1 MLEIDESKGEVV
13 RRTILPD
20 VRDVEDTLNNFRGTV
35 YMDSRDDKSLL
46 RMPNVPGAETADLD
60 MLIRARSDEEL
71 DALNRLSKDTRRLLD
86 NPSVNSSTFR
96 GEAKNM
102 GNLSYFKVHKG
113 TGFVE
118 YRGGMQDRMGRCSDL
133 TRVEPTNDDWK
144 FRGQRVEEG
153 LQAVERAATAYTS
166 LQDLE
171 EVFKSYLDSDK
182 DEFVSGPIHFTGYK
196 SRETFRGAK
205 TLEPYDFITI
215 GACMSDGTDTAFFY
229 RSTKQIIPPPTPTP
243 PRPATPEP
251 PETVQYRAPETTKP
265 VNMSCLLSMFSE

>member
-1 MLEIDESKGEVV
+1 
-13 RRTILPD
+13 
-20 VRDVEDTLNNFRGTV
+20 
-35 YMDSRDDKSLL
+35 MDSRDDKSLL

-153 LQAVERAATAYTS
+153 LRAVERAATAYTAYRTS
-166 LQDLE
+166 RR
-171 EVFKSYLDSDK
+171 YLNLILIQTRTS
-182 DEFVSGPIHFTGYK
+182 FISG
-196 SRETFRGAK
+196 
-205 TLEPYDFITI
+205 
-215 GACMSDGTDTAFFY
+215 
-229 RSTKQIIPPPTPTP
+229 
-243 PRPATPEP
+243 
-251 PETVQYRAPETTKP
+251 
-265 VNMSCLLSMFSE
+265 LSSFHWIQK